1 METANKLIYSST
13 KFFIENKEEY
23 RITVTISL
31 DDDCHN
37 NMCDWS
43 VTADI
48 RQKDQQGTYVEYMGG
63 CCHGEVAK
71 HFPELAK
78 FIPYNMIKDFGMK
91 PNEEYNNEERW
102 NSTVVEFTREN
113 VLKQLEEDV
122 RFGFEKALNQRG
134 ISASLMF
141 ECVMMWNYILEEGL
155 EDWDEDD
162 YRFYGLPLF
171 KATAVKYGWDNPI
184 GEDSGRERKYD
195 SQY

>member
-1 METANKLIYSST
+1 MTFKEFMQENGYDLITTFWEDFSIADKYGIAGVKDTYKRAFSEWKDDY
-13 KFFIENKEEY
+13 KFF
-23 RITVTISL
+23 T
-31 DDDCHN
+31 
-37 NMCDWS
+37 
-43 VTADI
+43 
-48 RQKDQQGTYVEYMGG
+48 
-63 CCHGEVAK
+63 
-71 HFPELAK
+71 ELTLV
-78 FIPYNMIKDFGMK
+78 FGME

>member
-1 METANKLIYSST
+1 MRVEDLT
-13 KFFIENKEEY
+13 KFEGECPNIVVFGAY
-23 RITVTISL
+23 
-31 DDDCHN
+31 
-37 NMCDWS
+37 M
-43 VTADI
+43 DI
-48 RQKDQQGTYVEYMGG
+48 RVPLTK
-63 CCHGEVAK
+63 K
-71 HFPELAK
+71 WK
-78 FIPYNMIKDFGMK
+78 KII
-91 PNEEYNNEERW
+91 NE
-102 NSTVVEFTREN
+102 
-113 VLKQLEEDV
+113 
-122 RFGFEKALNQRG
+122 RG